1 MSGNCLQGSRGRHCL
16 SLATGR
22 ALDSTYRSRD
32 LTCALRYEQS
42 LPFLEAHVLVLEVEG
57 CLTDSCTSFRTVFG
71 MPVST
76 CRTWRWHQAARRPRP
91 GAITFFAGA
100 AGLDQFRTSRLET
113 EDGRERVFGERL
125 EKEPRQLSQSHLCRA
140 RLTYANE
147 PAASL
152 HYLFVHK
159 PRQRVLL

>member
-1 MSGNCLQGSRGRHCL
+1 MATVCKAHAGGTVCL
-16 SLATGR
+16 SLQEEHSIRLIAPGISPVPYAT
-22 ALDSTYRSRD
+22 SN
-32 LTCALRYEQS
+32 S